1 MDKKIL
7 TFRRLSLFFQNCNEW
22 FAKKEVEENIVNIQ
36 VSKEMPA
43 NQKVGDFWFVET
55 ERG

>member
-7 TFRRLSLFFQNCNEW
+7 TFRRLSLFFQKCNDW
-22 FAKKEVEENIVNIQ
+22 FAKKEIESRIVNIQ

-43 NQKVGDFWFVET
+43 NQKFGDVWFEET
-55 ERG
+55 ERE